1 MGRLMALFAERLQFG
16 SSVAD
21 RILEWPGDV
30 GPTGHSVPLRLA
42 GALHGLVLE
51 RLALTE
57 VYPPTQVSD
66 DMLWA
71 EVIRAFNAH
80 SERIHRW
87 LDSPPQTNEVRR
99 SAALILGAS
108 LLSQQFGLPLVLS
121 ELGASAG
128 LNLNFDRYRLGPYGA
143 PDSAVSLTPDLA
155 GPLPPVSA
163 LNVIDRAGVDLNP
176 LDPDKDKLRLLAYL
190 WPDQPERLALTRAA
204 LALGPPKPDRGDAA
218 KWLEM
223 RLNKPRQGALHLV
236 YHTVAWQYFPTETKQ
251 SCKTTLARAAKNAT
265 PDAPIAHL
273 SMEADKIQDGAALS
287 LTTWPGGKT
296 ETLARVDFH
305 GRWVR
310 FI

>member
-42 GALHGLVLE
+42 SALHGLVLE

-57 VYPPTQVSD
+57 VYPPHPASD
-66 DMLWA
+66 DALWA
-71 EVIRAFNAH
+71 ALVEAFDTQTK
-80 SERIHRW
+80 RIHRW

-99 SAALILGAS
+99 SAALILGAN
-108 LLSQQFGLPLVLS
+108 LLSQRFGLPLVLS

-128 LNLNFDRYRLGPYGA
+128 LNLNFDRYRLGPYGDL
-143 PDSAVSLTPDLA
+143 DSTVSLTPDLF
-155 GPLPPVSA
+155 GSLPPVST
-163 LNVIDRAGVDLNP
+163 LRVMDRAGVDLNP
-176 LDPDKDKLRLLAYL
+176 LDPNKDQLRLLAYL

-218 KWLEM
+218 EWLDA
-223 RLNKPRQGALHLV
+223 RLSQPRKGALHLV
-236 YHTVAWQYFPTETKQ
+236 YHTVAWQYFPAETKQ
-251 SCKTTLARAAKNAT
+251 NCNEAMTRASENAT
-265 PDAPIAHL
+265 LDAPIAHL
-273 SMEADKIQDGAALS
+273 GIEADKVQDGAALT
-287 LTTWPGGKT
+287 LTTWPGGKI

-305 GRWVR
+305 GRWIK
-310 FI
+310 FL

>member
-21 RILEWPGDV
+21 RILEWPCDV

-66 DMLWA
+66 DTLWA

-87 LDSPPQTNEVRR
+87 LESPPQTNEVRR

-155 GPLPPVSA
+155 GPLPPFSA
-163 LNVIDRAGVDLNP
+163 LNIIDRAGVDLNP
-176 LDPDKDKLRLLAYL
+176 LDPNKYKLRPLA
-190 WPDQPERLALTRAA
+190 
-204 LALGPPKPDRGDAA
+204 
-218 KWLEM
+218 
-223 RLNKPRQGALHLV
+223 
-236 YHTVAWQYFPTETKQ
+236 
-251 SCKTTLARAAKNAT
+251 
-265 PDAPIAHL
+265 
-273 SMEADKIQDGAALS
+273 
-287 LTTWPGGKT
+287 
-296 ETLARVDFH
+296 
-305 GRWVR
+305 
-310 FI
+310 